1 MTRIPFPRF
10 LVLAGV
16 LALRGVASA
25 QSLQMGNEMTTPN
38 ANDGAF
44 ADVRTDV
51 DLQNPATATGTID
64 TAIFHWS
71 NTACPAAAKIKVFRR
86 HGDTLD
92 FVGERGPFDVTASP
106 LTVVLSP
113 PIPVQQGDL
122 LAIARL
128 TNCGNPVALAG
139 FVAAGYAGFVGD
151 VTSSVSLS
159 TGHLETPGVLA
170 VRATGTATESIAGVI
185 PAAGSTP
192 GNFGSFFR
200 TGVQLSNPWF
210 STVSGRFV
218 YHPAGVAG
226 TSADPSLSFTISP
239 GATVGYDDLVQ
250 TMGQSGLGS
259 LDLVQPADSDPPV
272 VVARVY
278 NDAGTSG
285 TSGFTEE
292 VIPIGAFTSDSRV
305 IFAGATAL
313 LVAPPNTTSLR
324 FNIGIRSLLSGA
336 VVTFRVK
343 DASGV
348 IQATVTKTY
357 GPTFYEQQPA
367 ATLLGGPLAA
377 NGSIEVSVS
386 SGSAIVYGATVDNVT
401 NDPSI
406 QFARVI
412 FAIL

>member
-1 MTRIPFPRF
+1 MGTVSARDAPFFFLEVTMARIPFPRF
-10 LVLAGV
+10 LALAGV

-25 QSLQMGNEMTTPN
+25 QSLEMGNAMTTPN
-38 ANDGAF
+38 ASDGAF

-51 DLQNPATATGTID
+51 DLQSPATATGTID
-64 TAIFHWS
+64 TAIFHWA

-106 LTVVLSP
+106 LTVALSP

-128 TNCGNPVALAG
+128 TNCGNPVALTG

-159 TGHLETPGVLA
+159 TAHLETPGVLA
-170 VRATGTATESIAGVI
+170 VRATGTATESIARVI

-226 TSADPSLSFTISP
+226 ASTDPSLSFTISP
-239 GATVGYDDLVQ
+239 GATIAYDDLVQ

-259 LDLVQPADSDPPV
+259 IDLVQPADSDPPV

-278 NDAGTSG
+278 NDAGASG

-292 VIPIGAFTSDSRV
+292 AIPIGAFSSDSRV

-324 FNIGIRSLLSGA
+324 FNIGIR
-336 VVTFRVK
+336 
-343 DASGV
+343 
-348 IQATVTKTY
+348 
-357 GPTFYEQQPA
+357 
-367 ATLLGGPLAA
+367 
-377 NGSIEVSVS
+377 
-386 SGSAIVYGATVDNVT
+386 
-401 NDPSI
+401 
-406 QFARVI
+406 
-412 FAIL
+412 